1 MFFNFCINLVIMDR
15 VLVLNSDYT
24 PINVTTVIRGFVLVN
39 KGKAEILKSYDNPII
54 TGAQTFVKPLII
66 RLLNYVRYRI
76 KNLKINR
83 SRLFKRDLNQCVYCG
98 SKKNL
103 TIDHVI
109 PKSRGGD
116 NSWSNLVTCCSPC
129 NRRKGNKTPEEANM
143 KMKIRPYEPTLF
155 SDVINP
161 TISDIWTEF
170 QKLYN

>member
-1 MFFNFCINLVIMDR
+1 MDR

>member
-1 MFFNFCINLVIMDR
+1 MDK

-39 KGKAEILKSYDNPII
+39 KGKAEILKSYDNPIV
-54 TGAQTFVKPLII
+54 TGVQTFVKPLII